1 MATERLFAISA
12 AKKIVLCRNRKC
24 KKYGK
29 KLQFYDN
36 FSRLDLYLKS

>member
-29 KLQFYDN
+29 N
-36 FSRLDLYLKS
+36 FTWCGTRTFH